1 MTLIALEEHY
11 AWDPASRDNVVA
23 NWLRVNNPV
32 GHERLYDRGALQ
44 LEQMDAAGIDFQ
56 ILSLFD
62 PGVQDEADASRA
74 VDLARAANDDLP
86 ETVRQNPSRFGG
98 FATLA
103 TQDPA
108 AAATELRRAVTE
120 LPLVGALI
128 NGHCQGRYLDDPA
141 YHELFGCAEELG
153 VPIYLHPTTP
163 HPAVM
168 QAWFAPYVADG
179 MHLASWGFAAETGT
193 HVLRLIYSGL
203 FDKFPGLQMVIG
215 HLGEMLPFAAYRLDR
230 YYGLGGDEN
239 ARHRLQRMPSD
250 YLRTNF
256 HVTMSGNF
264 CAPAFRCTLE
274 VLGAERV
281 MFSVDYPM
289 DDNETGAQFL
299 ASYPMD
305 DATRRKISCENA
317 ARLFGGRIP
326 QNPGR

>member
-1 MTLIALEEHY
+1 
-11 AWDPASRDNVVA
+11 
-23 NWLRVNNPV
+23 
-32 GHERLYDRGALQ
+32 
-44 LEQMDAAGIDFQ
+44 
-56 ILSLFD
+56 
-62 PGVQDEADASRA
+62 
-74 VDLARAANDDLP
+74 
-86 ETVRQNPSRFGG
+86 
-98 FATLA
+98 
-103 TQDPA
+103 
-108 AAATELRRAVTE
+108 
-120 LPLVGALI
+120 
-128 NGHCQGRYLDDPA
+128 
-141 YHELFGCAEELG
+141 
-153 VPIYLHPTTP
+153 
-163 HPAVM
+163 
-168 QAWFAPYVADG
+168 
-179 MHLASWGFAAETGT
+179 
-193 HVLRLIYSGL
+193 
-203 FDKFPGLQMVIG
+203 
-215 HLGEMLPFAAYRLDR
+215 MLPFAAYRLDR